1 MKQHPLTLRACA
13 KINIGLD
20 VLRKRPDGFHDIQ
33 SIFVALDMHDILVF
47 EPQPQ
52 AEVICIPEV
61 TDSPDTNIV
70 MKAARAYAQAFPN
83 DAASAKITVNKG
95 IPTGAG
101 LGGGSSDA
109 ASALLGLA
117 YLNGRHHSVELVKQ
131 LEPLAQMLGSDVPFF
146 LRYGVAYVRGRGE
159 HVAQLDDAF
168 PWYALLVCPGIHV
181 NTAHAYSTLGITG
194 EQPQSDLLQSWRQA
208 VDTHIIS
215 RTQFTNDFE
224 RTVFAENPI
233 LATIKSSLYEH
244 GANYASM
251 SGSGST
257 MFGLFTSVDKAVE
270 AQGAFD
276 GLQTYICAPVT
287 EAYRTL

>member
-1 MKQHPLTLRACA
+1 MKQHPLTLRACV

-33 SIFVALDMHDILVF
+33 SIFVALDMHDTIVF

-52 AEVICIPEV
+52 LEVVCIPAV
-61 TDSPDTNIV
+61 TDSPDSNIV
-70 MKAARAYAQAFPN
+70 AKAARAYATAFPN

-109 ASALLGLA
+109 ASTLLGLA
-117 YLNGRHHSVELVKQ
+117 YLNGRPHTTELINH

-146 LRYGVAYVRGRGE
+146 LRYGVAHVRGRGE
-159 HVAQLDDAF
+159 HVSRLDDTF
-168 PWYALLVCPGIHV
+168 PWCVLLVCPGIHV

-208 VDTHIIS
+208 IDAQVIA
-215 RTQFTNDFE
+215 RGEFTNDFE
-224 RTVFAENPI
+224 RSVFTEHPI

-257 MFGLFTSVDKAVE
+257 MFGLFTSVDKAVD
-270 AQGAFD
+270 AQGAFE

-287 EAYRTL
+287 EAYRIL